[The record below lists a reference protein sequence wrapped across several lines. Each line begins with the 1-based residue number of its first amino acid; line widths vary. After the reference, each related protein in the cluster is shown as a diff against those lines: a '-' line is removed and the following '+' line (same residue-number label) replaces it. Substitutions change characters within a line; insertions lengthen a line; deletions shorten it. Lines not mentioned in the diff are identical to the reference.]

1 MFSFKRLIR
10 LSYFIVA
17 TRADGLFPDYYWL
30 LNIVLTSHIVLV
42 YGRSMSYWYSKY
54 SMREANAHP
63 QSNLQFT
70 VQLPIYVYWELF
82 VLKIS
87 KTKVD

>member
-17 TRADGLFPDYYWL
+17 TRADRLFPDYYWL

-42 YGRSMSYWYSKY
+42 YGRAICLTDT
-54 SMREANAHP
+54 ANTASGKQMHIH
-63 QSNLQFT
+63 SLTYNLQ
-70 VQLPIYVYWELF
+70 YNYLF
-82 VLKIS
+82 MSTENFLF
-87 KTKVD
+87 

>member
-1 MFSFKRLIR
+1 
-10 LSYFIVA
+10 
-17 TRADGLFPDYYWL
+17 
-30 LNIVLTSHIVLV
+30 
-42 YGRSMSYWYSKY
+42 MSYWYRKY
-54 SMREANAHP
+54 SKQEAKAHP